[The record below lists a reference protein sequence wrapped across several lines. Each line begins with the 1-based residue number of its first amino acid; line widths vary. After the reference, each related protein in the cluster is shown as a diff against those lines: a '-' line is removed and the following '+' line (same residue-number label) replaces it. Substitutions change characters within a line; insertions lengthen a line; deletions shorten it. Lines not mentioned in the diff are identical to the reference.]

1 MGASNGLSNGLMT
14 RPRGRYA
21 RGGIGYWPLRV
32 KLTLALALMGVL
44 PTMLTLYI
52 GRLPAWDALPPIV
65 TVALLAFVLVRRLM
79 APVVTLQGTI
89 ARVQGGDLSARAS
102 LPRHDEIGEIGAAFD
117 ALTAR
122 AQTLIEE
129 LEGQRLELENDI
141 IKLFMELSEAA
152 SGDLTI
158 RPTLS
163 EGSLGAVADSVAVLL
178 RRFSTIVHGIQ
189 ETAREVSGGTQHV
202 ATTAQQVSREA
213 REQAVALARGAEAID
228 ALAGSSAAVSER
240 TQAATA
246 VASRALDDVRDGRA
260 AIASVHDTM
269 GLFRDTT
276 RRATRKVKSL
286 GESAQ
291 LMSQALTLVQRN
303 TEELHI
309 VAGNASI
316 EAARHADSGGIFR
329 AVADSIEALAEQSQ
343 LALRQIQ
350 DVVERNRG
358 ETVGVIEAIE
368 DIAARVATGA
378 GVVQTSAEAF
388 NTVDGVVHE
397 LADLNRFIA
406 SASAEQARQAAAL
419 VAMMGTLNG
428 ISVQTSHHT
437 AASAE
442 AAVRLRHLT
451 DQLNDSVAT
460 LKVS

>member
-1 MGASNGLSNGLMT
+1 MGRIAAAWGGGL
-14 RPRGRYA
+14 RRRGA
-21 RGGIGYWPLRV
+21 RAGIGYWPLRV
-32 KLTLALALMGVL
+32 KLTLALVLIGAL
-44 PTMLTLYI
+44 PTILALYI
-52 GRLPAWDALPPIV
+52 GRLPVWDAVPPLIV
-65 TVALLAFVLVRRLM
+65 VALLTTVLARRLM
-79 APVVTLQGTI
+79 APIVALKGTI
-89 ARVQGGDLSARAS
+89 ARVQAGDLAARAG
-102 LPRHDEIGEIGAAFD
+102 LPRHDDIGEIASAFD

-152 SGDLTI
+152 SGDLTVQ
-158 RPTLS
+158 PTLS

-178 RRFSTIVHGIQ
+178 RRFSAIVHSIQ

-202 ATTAQQVSREA
+202 ASTAQQVSREA
-213 REQAVALARGAEAID
+213 REQATALARGAEAID
-228 ALAGSSAAVSER
+228 ALAGSASDVSAR
-240 TQAATA
+240 TQAAMA
-246 VASRALDDVRDGRA
+246 VAGRALEAVRGGRDA
-260 AIASVHDTM
+260 VAGVQDTM
-269 GLFRDTT
+269 GAFRDTT

-350 DVVERNRG
+350 DVVERNRS

-368 DIAARVATGA
+368 DMAARVAAGV
-378 GVVQTSAEAF
+378 GVVQTAGVAF

-406 SASAEQARQAAAL
+406 SASAEQARQASEL

-428 ISVQTSHHT
+428 ISIQTSRHT

-442 AAVRLRHLT
+442 AAARLRHLT
-451 DQLNDSVAT
+451 DRLNDSVAT
-460 LKVS
+460 LKVG